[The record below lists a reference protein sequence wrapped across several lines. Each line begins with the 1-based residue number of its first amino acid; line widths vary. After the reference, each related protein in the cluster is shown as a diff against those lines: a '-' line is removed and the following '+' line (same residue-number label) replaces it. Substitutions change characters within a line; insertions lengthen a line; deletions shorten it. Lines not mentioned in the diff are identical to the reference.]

1 MTPSPQLLSSPTSM
15 NPATAVCPVCHS
27 AVTAAELRATLERLA
42 SSACFESALQGTYS
56 RWACPTCFATERA
69 LRADPSRQSA
79 LPSAWPPTCPLYVD
93 RASTCRECGAAFL
106 FDRYQQRTWYEDYG
120 IPFDV
125 DRIRCD
131 KCTAL
136 YRAGKRI
143 NRLVPRADPQ
153 NLDHALALARDYEIL
168 GNLAKH
174 RLWRKRADALLAA
187 GARPTAP
194 PLRPRVRGKR
204 PRKTPG

>member
-1 MTPSPQLLSSPTSM
+1 MTAAHDPLAQ
-15 NPATAVCPVCHS
+15 CPVCHGP
-27 AVTAAELRATLERLA
+27 VTAAELRSALERLS
-42 SSACFESALQGTYS
+42 SSACFEAAMQGTYR
-56 RWACPTCFATERA
+56 RWACPTCFASERA
-69 LRADPSRQSA
+69 LRADPSRQST

-93 RASTCRECGAAFL
+93 QVKLCRECSTTFV
-106 FDRYQQRTWYEDYG
+106 FDRFQQRTWYEDYG

-131 KCTAL
+131 ACTAV

-153 NLDHALALARDYEIL
+153 NLEHALALARDYEIL

-187 GARPTAP
+187 GAKPSP
-194 PLRPRVRGKR
+194 PPVRPRIRGKR
-204 PRKTPG
+204 PRRTPG